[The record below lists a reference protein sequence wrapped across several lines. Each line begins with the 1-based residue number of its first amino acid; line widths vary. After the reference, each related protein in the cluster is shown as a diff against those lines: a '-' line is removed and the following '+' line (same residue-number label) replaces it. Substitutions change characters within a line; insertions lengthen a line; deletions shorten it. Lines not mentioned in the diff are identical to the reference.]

1 MSGGGRTLRCLLSTP
16 APDQHQCPPW
26 PPQQRQQLPPPP
38 PARWPGLT
46 SPHRGRA
53 SNSSLRAPSP
63 TTPLRMR
70 GARLPRP
77 GSRSVSFP
85 LQWRSVRLALFLPV
99 RPPSFGEEDGRGRGK
114 RWEVGERARRPS
126 AVVSW
131 LRAAVAAS
139 LQLLQQW
146 RRWRKG
152 WSVSG
157 SPRRSCEGSWPLWL
171 RRPGA
176 EVSRTAQLLGRAC
189 PPRLPLLL
197 CLLPARSAALR
208 SPRPFPQQ
216 WGRGPEGGPPDR
228 PTSPRVCVGSRL
240 GSSGPF
246 QMSPTRVP
254 ASAPFLTAKVTV
266 PPLPP
271 SSQTL
276 SWIPSRQET
285 RKGVAL
291 GSGGGPG
298 VFRSQRDHPPARH
311 LFSFGEKELG
321 KCRKVE

>member
-1 MSGGGRTLRCLLSTP
+1 MSCTATTATTAATAATARLSAWPHLTSQGPRLQLQPRRTF
-16 APDQHQCPPW
+16 PDHTSAHA
-26 PPQQRQQLPPPP
+26 RRPPPTP
-38 PARWPGLT
+38 RLAFALF
-46 SPHRGRA
+46 
-53 SNSSLRAPSP
+53 PSP
-63 TTPLRMR
+63 VAGR
-70 GARLPRP
+70 
-77 GSRSVSFP
+77 
-85 LQWRSVRLALFLPV
+85 RLAPFFLV

-157 SPRRSCEGSWPLWL
+157 SPRRSCEGSWPPWL

-176 EVSRTAQLLGRAC
+176 EVSRTAPLLGRAC

-197 CLLPARSAALR
+197 CLLPAWSAALR

-216 WGRGPEGGPPDR
+216 WGRGPEGGPRGR
-228 PTSPRVCVGSRL
+228 PTNPSVCVGSRS

-246 QMSPTRVP
+246 QLSP
-254 ASAPFLTAKVTV
+254 APRACLR
-266 PPLPP
+266 PLPYREGDCSPIASVFSDLLVDPEP
-271 SSQTL
+271 S
-276 SWIPSRQET
+276 
-285 RKGVAL
+285 GDA
-291 GSGGGPG
+291 
-298 VFRSQRDHPPARH
+298 
-311 LFSFGEKELG
+311 
-321 KCRKVE
+321 